1 MTSPPD
7 PAAHPSGPLRPLG
20 VSFVLANGI
29 DALVGQFSKAVV
41 IGSGVLLTAIM
52 TANVVARYV
61 LSSGGFRWAQ
71 ELPTL
76 IFPFF
81 IVAGIILA
89 AQGGLHM
96 AVEWLYDRFAA
107 RGKAML
113 FVFSH
118 VCVIA
123 SFLTLAW
130 QARVVAAIAGVER
143 SPILGLPNSIGY
155 YVVSVGALLV
165 AVVTATATFR
175 VARLGWDARPQTS
188 AEELP
193 L

>member
-1 MTSPPD
+1 MTSLPD
-7 PAAHPSGPLRPLG
+7 PGDRQDRPPRPPG
-20 VSFVLANGI
+20 FAFTLADGI
-29 DALVGQFSKAVV
+29 DKAVGLFCRLVV
-41 IGSGVLLTAIM
+41 IASGIVLTAVM
-52 TANVVARYV
+52 TANVVARYA
-61 LSSGGFRWAQ
+61 LASGGFRFAQ

-76 IFPFF
+76 LFPFF
-81 IVAGIILA
+81 IVAGITLA

-96 AVEWLYDRFAA
+96 AVEWLYDRLKA
-107 RGKAML
+107 RGKAVL

-118 VCVIA
+118 LCVIA

-130 QARVVAAIAGVER
+130 QASVVARIAGVEH

-155 YVVSVGALLV
+155 YVVSAGALLV
-165 AVVTATATFR
+165 ALVTATATFR

>member
-1 MTSPPD
+1 MTSLPD
-7 PAAHPSGPLRPLG
+7 PGALPGGPPRPSGTAFA
-20 VSFVLANGI
+20 VADGI
-29 DALVGQFSKAVV
+29 DRAVGLFCRLVV
-41 IGSGVLLTAIM
+41 IGSGVALTSVM
-52 TANVVARYV
+52 TANVLARYA

-76 IFPFF
+76 LFPFF
-81 IVAGIILA
+81 IVAGIALA

-118 VCVIA
+118 LCVIA
-123 SFLTLAW
+123 SFLVLAW
-130 QARVVAAIAGVER
+130 QARVVAAIAGVEH

-155 YVVSVGALLV
+155 HVVSVGAVLV